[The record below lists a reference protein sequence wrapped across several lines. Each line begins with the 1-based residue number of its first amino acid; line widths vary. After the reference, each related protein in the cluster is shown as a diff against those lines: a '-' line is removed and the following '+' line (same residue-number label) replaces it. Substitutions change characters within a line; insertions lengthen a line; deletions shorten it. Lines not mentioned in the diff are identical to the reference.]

1 MQIMLIHCLLCEFLS
16 YNIFWGVRNIK
27 TMVIFRFYSQTA
39 DSFHSVRHALWSSM
53 TSIFL
58 LLISAV
64 ALVGIF
70 SNIRMLIF
78 SCFNIKKNHSTLRKL
93 RPFVVCQFI
102 YQVTVLVITTIQAAW
117 RGLGYVELQ
126 ESYMY
131 VFNTL
136 VTSLLILLG
145 CNVMVIYVIIIS
157 PDHPEASKHRQ
168 FLSRLLLL
176 AAVLIGFI
184 VSVVLMWHGHE
195 FGLQGIIIAILVVL
209 ILITL
214 FAQFSDSS
222 TLDQVEEIKVPLE
235 STSLCNT
242 IKENKE
248 IILIASLAMLSCG
261 GMIALVSL
269 PGILIEI
276 LSKENVFYLHVLVI
290 NSFHGWIMPLG
301 LIYFSNSRQ
310 EGRSEMKEAA

>member
-1 MQIMLIHCLLCEFLS
+1 
-16 YNIFWGVRNIK
+16 
-27 TMVIFRFYSQTA
+27 
-39 DSFHSVRHALWSSM
+39 
-53 TSIFL
+53 
-58 LLISAV
+58 
-64 ALVGIF
+64 
-70 SNIRMLIF
+70 MLIF
-78 SCFNIKKNHSTLRKL
+78 GCFNMKNHSTLRKL

-117 RGLGYVELQ
+117 RGLGYVELE

-131 VFNTL
+131 VFNAL
-136 VTSLLILLG
+136 VASLLILLG

-168 FLSRLLLL
+168 FLSRLLLP
-176 AAVLIGFI
+176 AAVMLGFT
-184 VSVVLMWHGHE
+184 VSVVLIWHGHE
-195 FGLQGIIIAILVVL
+195 FGLQEIIIAILVVL
-209 ILITL
+209 LLITL

-222 TLDQVEEIKVPLE
+222 TLAQLEEIKEPLE
-235 STSLCNT
+235 STSLCIT

-261 GMIALVSL
+261 GIIALVSL
-269 PGILIEI
+269 PGIFNEI

-301 LIYFSNSRQ
+301 LISISRIQ
-310 EGRSEMKEAA
+310 GEREEVK

>member
-1 MQIMLIHCLLCEFLS
+1 
-16 YNIFWGVRNIK
+16 
-27 TMVIFRFYSQTA
+27 
-39 DSFHSVRHALWSSM
+39 M
-53 TSIFL
+53 TSVFL

-78 SCFNIKKNHSTLRKL
+78 GCLNIKANHTTLRKL

-117 RGLGYVELQ
+117 RVLGYVELE

-136 VTSLLILLG
+136 VMSLLILLG
-145 CNVMVIYVIIIS
+145 CNVMVIYVIILS
-157 PDHPEASKHRQ
+157 PDQPEASNHRQ

-176 AAVLIGFI
+176 AALLLGFTA
-184 VSVVLMWHGHE
+184 SVVLIWHGHE
-195 FGLQGIIIAILVVL
+195 FRLQEIIIAILVVL
-209 ILITL
+209 LLITL

-222 TLDQVEEIKVPLE
+222 IRARLEEIKGPLE
-235 STSLCNT
+235 STSPCNE

-269 PGILIEI
+269 PSIFNEI
-276 LSKENVFYLHVLVI
+276 LGKENVFYLYVLVI
-290 NSFHGWIMPLG
+290 NSFNGWIMPLG
-301 LIYFSNSRQ
+301 LMYFSKSRL
-310 EGRSEMKEAA
+310 EERSIMKEAGIRV